1 MLSSSQYLAVV
12 FLHLN
17 ERRKE
22 AVLAGD
28 EVWISVSFVM
38 LSGCELRTLAEYS
51 RLLVYAKRL

>member
-1 MLSSSQYLAVV
+1 MSGLDLTTLSSSQYLTVV

-38 LSGCELRTLAEYS
+38 LSGCELRTLAE
-51 RLLVYAKRL
+51 